1 MVYFRDF
8 GPRVPAVPQQLLA
21 SYYAQGTDG
30 EIQRAEDLP
39 GVSKILSA
47 RWLQMCDTSQISGLY
62 IRPQHPFFISKHL
75 ESVDTTHLEAQ
86 LCLAG

>member
-30 EIQRAEDLP
+30 EIQRAEDFAL
-39 GVSKILSA
+39 SKILSA
-47 RWLQMCDTSQISGLY
+47 RWLIPPDAHPSRCVTTSQISGLY
-62 IRPQHPFFISKHL
+62 IRPQHPFFISPHL
-75 ESVDTTHLEAQ
+75 ETS
-86 LCLAG
+86 